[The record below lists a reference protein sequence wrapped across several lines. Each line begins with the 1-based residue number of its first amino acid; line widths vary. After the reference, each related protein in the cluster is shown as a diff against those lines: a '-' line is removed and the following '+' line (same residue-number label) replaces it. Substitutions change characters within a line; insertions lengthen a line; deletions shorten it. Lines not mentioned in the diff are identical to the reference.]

1 MLTQGDELGMAIY
14 RFYLFDRDGHI
25 VEAQEIGCADADAIE
40 RTARELLRHAASVVE
55 AIEAWERD
63 QRVYRL
69 DRVNLDA

>member
-1 MLTQGDELGMAIY
+1 MATY
-14 RFYLFDRDGHI
+14 RFYLFDRHGHI
-25 VEAQEIGCADADAIE
+25 VEAQELGCGDVEAVE
-40 RTARELLRHAASVVE
+40 RTARELLRSAASVIE

>member
-1 MLTQGDELGMAIY
+1 MAIY
-14 RFYLFDRDGHI
+14 RFYLFDRHGHI
-25 VEAQEIGCADADAIE
+25 VEAQEVGCGDAEEIE
-40 RTARELLRHAASVVE
+40 RTARDLLRRAASVIE